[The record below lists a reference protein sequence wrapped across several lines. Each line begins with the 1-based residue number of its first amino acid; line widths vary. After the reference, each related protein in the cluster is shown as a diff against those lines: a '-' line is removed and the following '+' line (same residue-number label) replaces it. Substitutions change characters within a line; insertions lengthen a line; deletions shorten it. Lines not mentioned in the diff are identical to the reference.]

1 MDFINKENKK
11 YYWVVWNDSKTTILK
26 GETEAGLVTTSILN
40 SAKYLTEEKRDTKYN
55 ELNT

>member
-1 MDFINKENKK
+1 MDFINKEDKK
-11 YYWVVWNDSKTTILK
+11 YYWVVWNDSKTTIIK

-40 SAKYLTEEKRDTKYN
+40 SAKYLTEEKRDKKYN